1 METVRP
7 SQEEFERLKEGAV
20 LCMMCIVCSLVHQKL
35 LGFVSCLPRKCFNSC
50 VMYVFLT
57 S

>member
-1 METVRP
+1 MDTVRP

-20 LCMMCIVCSLVHQKL
+20 LCMMCIVCFLVYLKLSGIVNSLL
-35 LGFVSCLPRKCFNSC
+35 RKCLNSC
-50 VMYVFLT
+50 VVHVFLT